1 MREMLQRKRPH
12 RYLSTVYDSNP
23 YPNRCSL
30 LRVSVQ
36 IWYSI
41 IVLFIKRYSDVEK
54 KYFDTLMI
62 MIYQIYLIGAFLWTF
77 PRFNDERNVARQNRP
92 MYGIRMKLKSRSQN
106 YYLHYFDIEVRGT
119 RNQTGLHSRMTVY
132 CSESLMTTLNDVE

>member
-62 MIYQIYLIGAFLWTF
+62 MIYEIYLIGAFLWTF
-77 PRFNDERNVARQNRP
+77 PRFNNEINEARQNRP
-92 MYGIRMKLKSRSQN
+92 MYGKRMKLKSKARIIIYIILISKSEG
-106 YYLHYFDIEVRGT
+106 LGT
-119 RNQTGLHSRMTVY
+119 KQDCIPEWQCTAVNH
-132 CSESLMTTLNDVE
+132 